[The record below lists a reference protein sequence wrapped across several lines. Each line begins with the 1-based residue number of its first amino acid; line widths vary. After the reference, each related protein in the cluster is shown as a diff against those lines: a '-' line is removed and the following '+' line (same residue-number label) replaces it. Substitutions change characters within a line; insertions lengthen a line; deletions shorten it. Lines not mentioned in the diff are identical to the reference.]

1 MDDQNDA
8 TGQQDAPLPAAT
20 TNKKTNNTM
29 PTVYPDVDFVNRTL
43 P

>member
-1 MDDQNDA
+1 MDDKNGA
-8 TGQQDAPLPAAT
+8 TNQQDDPLPAAT
-20 TNKKTNNTM
+20 TNRRTDNTM

>member
-1 MDDQNDA
+1 MDEKSIDA
-8 TGQQDAPLPAAT
+8 GQQGDQPAAAT
-20 TNKKTNNTM
+20 TNRKTNNTT